1 MDPNEFLF
9 LILPL
14 AALVTILVVVV
25 LYLAKKEDTIRH
37 KDVETLNELMQTG
50 VLNKD
55 NFYMLLQDLV
65 RNKMIDE
72 KSSEKLGKLLE
83 ESFNETEE
91 KCSQPEPT

>member
-14 AALVTILVVVV
+14 AALIAVLVAVVF
-25 LYLAKKEDTIRH
+25 YLTGKEDNIRQ
-37 KDVETLNELMQTG
+37 KEVETLNDLMQTG

-72 KSSEKLGKLLE
+72 NSSEKLGKLLE
-83 ESFNETEE
+83 ESFDEV
-91 KCSQPEPT
+91 KG

>member
-14 AALVTILVVVV
+14 AALIAVLVAVVF
-25 LYLAKKEDTIRH
+25 YLTGKEDNIRQ
-37 KDVETLNELMQTG
+37 KEVETLNDLMQTG

-55 NFYMLLQDLV
+55 NVYMLLQDLV

-72 KSSEKLGKLLE
+72 NSSEKLGKLLE
-83 ESFNETEE
+83 ESFDEV
-91 KCSQPEPT
+91 KG

>member
-1 MDPNEFLF
+1 MDPSEFLF

-14 AALVTILVVVV
+14 AALVAILVAVVFH
-25 LYLAKKEDTIRH
+25 LAKKEDTIRQ
-37 KDVETLNELMQTG
+37 KEMETLNELMQTG

-65 RNKMIDE
+65 HNNMIDK

-83 ESFNETEE
+83 ESFNEPDEG
-91 KCSQPEPT
+91 

>member
-14 AALVTILVVVV
+14 AALIASLLAVVF
-25 LYLAKKEDTIRH
+25 YLTRKEDTIRQ
-37 KDVETLNELMQTG
+37 KEAETLNELMQTG

-65 RNKMIDE
+65 RNRMIDE
-72 KSSEKLGKLLE
+72 NSSEKLGKLFE
-83 ESFNETEE
+83 ESFNEVEG
-91 KCSQPEPT
+91 S